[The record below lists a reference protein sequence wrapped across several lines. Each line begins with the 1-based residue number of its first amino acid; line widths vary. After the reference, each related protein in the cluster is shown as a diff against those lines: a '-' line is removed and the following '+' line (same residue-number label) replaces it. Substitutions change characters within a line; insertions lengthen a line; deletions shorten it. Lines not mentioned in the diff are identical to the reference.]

1 VSGCWSLII
10 QRLIMKPFSESQ
22 LAKLRE
28 MRPTIDEAFESI
40 VKILISADLLE
51 TEKIDDIVEDWNEV
65 IDFYIR
71 ENQERKQ

>member
-1 VSGCWSLII
+1 
-10 QRLIMKPFSESQ
+10 MKPFSESQ

-51 TEKIDDIVEDWNEV
+51 AEKIDDIVEDWNEV

-71 ENQERKQ
+71 EYQERKQ